1 VVVPATDLQLACT
14 IAQTYGWRMQ
24 SEILMLER
32 RQVDLDAASGMGTL
46 SLDAGATKNN
56 EARVVV
62 LTPQVKSLVEAQ
74 LARLDAFHR
83 HAGRVTPYLFVHTA
97 GANQGNRI
105 KDFRRAWAT
114 ACRLAGVPAM
124 LRHDFRRT
132 AVRGMVNAGVP
143 ERVAM
148 EISGHRTRSVFDRYH
163 IVSQADHQRAARL
176 LADSQAA
183 QQSRSDVAKNVAK

>member
-1 VVVPATDLQLACT
+1 VVPATDLQLACT

-46 SLDAGATKNN
+46 SLDAGSTKN
-56 EARVVV
+56 EDARVVV

-74 LARLDAFHR
+74 L
-83 HAGRVTPYLFVHTA
+83 GRVEAFQKRTGTITPYLFVHT
-97 GANQGNRI
+97 QGEHQGSRI
-105 KDFRRAWAT
+105 KDFKRTWAT

-176 LADSQAA
+176 LADA
-183 QQSRSDVAKNVAK
+183 QTTQQPRSDMAKNVAK